1 MNKQNLSNSRNN
13 FNGCLGKIV
22 GIICMFLVM
31 AFAKTCG
38 KMMMRN
44 PLNNGTTSSI
54 NVESASK
61 EEITSHLYLLID
73 DMKKQFPQ
81 RVDNIT
87 TIEDIQ
93 MDESFCYYVYSLKD
107 SEIQLP
113 DVDIAKLKQLLYE
126 ELKHN
131 FSQAEDLVECLIKTD
146 RGLIYRYK
154 GTFSG
159 VTREIVISNA
169 ELQDVIRK

>member
-1 MNKQNLSNSRNN
+1 MNKQNLSNSGNN
-13 FNGCLGKIV
+13 SNGCLGKII

-38 KMMMRN
+38 KMMMRSS
-44 PLNNGTTSSI
+44 LNNGTTSSI
-54 NVESASK
+54 SVESSSK

-93 MDESFCYYVYSLKD
+93 IDESFCYYVYSLKD

-113 DVDIAKLKQLLYE
+113 DVDMAKLKQLLYE
-126 ELKHN
+126 ELKQN
-131 FSQAEDLVECLIKTD
+131 FSQAKDLVECLIKTD
-146 RGLIYRYK
+146 RGLIYRYN
-154 GTFSG
+154 GTVSG
-159 VTREIVISNA
+159 VTRDIVISND
-169 ELQDVIRK
+169 ELQDVMK

>member
-1 MNKQNLSNSRNN
+1 MNKQNLSNSGNT
-13 FNGCLGKIV
+13 FSGCFGKIF
-22 GIICMFLVM
+22 GIIGMFLIM

-44 PLNNGTTSSI
+44 SLNNGTTSSI
-54 NVESASK
+54 SVESSSK
-61 EEITSHLYLLID
+61 EEITSHLYLLMD

-93 MDESFCYYVYSLKD
+93 IDESFCYYVYSLND

-113 DVDIAKLKQLLYE
+113 DVDIAQLKQLLYE
-126 ELKHN
+126 ELKQN
-131 FSQAEDLVECLIKTD
+131 FSQAKDLVECLVKTD
-146 RGLIYRYK
+146 RGLVYRYN
-154 GTFSG
+154 GTTSG
-159 VTREIVISNA
+159 VAR
-169 ELQDVIRK
+169 DVIFSNEQLRTLMK